1 MDVKKV
7 LEAALKDLQS
17 ATTQQDLYEVRVSYL
32 GKKGKITDLL
42 KALKD
47 LSLEEKNLLVLS

>member
-7 LEAALKDLQS
+7 LEAAIKELES

-32 GKKGKITDLL
+32 GKKR
-42 KALKD
+42 KD
-47 LSLEEKNLLVLS
+47 YRSFKVS